1 MTPEK
6 ALAKA
11 ENEKK
16 DLYLQACLE
25 RRRTFTPMVYS
36 ADGIPGAEA
45 LAAQKRLAALLSYK
59 LKQEYSEMCGFVRAR
74 MSLSIVIS
82 NSLLL
87 HGPCDK
93 GARIRQ

>member
-1 MTPEK
+1 MFDIRIGNLDAGSYLRMVPEK
-6 ALAKA
+6 ALAKV
-11 ENEKK
+11 EKEK
-16 DLYLQACLE
+16 NDLYLQACLE

-74 MSLSIVIS
+74 M
-82 NSLLL
+82 
-87 HGPCDK
+87 
-93 GARIRQ
+93 